1 MKIKR
6 LVCFLFVTVLLAS
19 MVSISAEATLEACSF
34 DDSNGVNDVIDSIN
48 ENFQANEF
56 GGIYYDGDTLIINI
70 VESENFL
77 RRNMLMKEI
86 SSTVDVEYR
95 MVKYSIQELEETK
108 EFLTPVM
115 NDFNISVLDANEITN
130 QVDVFLKEYN
140 EETIRN
146 IEAYTASNCY
156 NIEYLNFIDDGEE
169 TIVST
174 VAYEKPLSTFNIEN
188 IMPAEEKNSARTRY
202 FSGAQIRIGNGYYT
216 LGPALSSSK
225 AYSAGHGF
233 QGSASVYDSSGMLIG
248 SARSYYGGASGDWS
262 SVSIYSADYYPVV
275 GRGDPIAGNRVYM
288 LGATSGETSG
298 SITKTNISIS
308 ANAPY
313 APLTGMCAGNYRC
326 DMGDSGGGIFSRSIV
341 DLVNSSSGVTYGI
354 QSAGRFSGGVW
365 AGESYF
371 TPISKVN

>member
-174 VAYEKPLSTFNIEN
+174 VAYEKPLSTFNIE
-188 IMPAEEKNSARTRY
+188 
-202 FSGAQIRIGNGYYT
+202 
-216 LGPALSSSK
+216 L
-225 AYSAGHGF
+225 
-233 QGSASVYDSSGMLIG
+233 
-248 SARSYYGGASGDWS
+248 
-262 SVSIYSADYYPVV
+262 
-275 GRGDPIAGNRVYM
+275 
-288 LGATSGETSG
+288 
-298 SITKTNISIS
+298 
-308 ANAPY
+308 
-313 APLTGMCAGNYRC
+313 
-326 DMGDSGGGIFSRSIV
+326 
-341 DLVNSSSGVTYGI
+341 
-354 QSAGRFSGGVW
+354 
-365 AGESYF
+365 
-371 TPISKVN
+371 